1 MLFSMVA
8 FLAAWLLPNHYFPWA
23 MAYQEFLSF
32 FAGLL
37 LVLVV
42 ILARSYRAPLSCI
55 FFCFLPFIPLLQAVT
70 GVVFFG
76 GDAWVA
82 AFYLCGFAAM
92 LFVGYSL
99 ARHAELRADF
109 VRGIAGVFVVGAV
122 LSVGVA
128 LYQWL
133 ILPSSIWV
141 ADMQPGGRPFAN
153 LAQPNNLAT
162 LLCMGLVGVI
172 YFYEKGLWGG
182 VASGILVFFL
192 LFGIALTQSR
202 TPWVGFFV
210 VAVFWVWKSRV
221 SPSRLSLNKVIC
233 WLFIYIACVLVLPFL
248 ADFLSLPHVSP
259 LDRAQS
265 LERWDMWGQFWHAVL
280 LQPLWGYGWNQVSV
294 AQVAVSLAHP
304 VSILTEH
311 SHNIVLDVLLWNG
324 LVVGGFGIIFIV
336 IWLARIAWRVRSI
349 EGRFALLAICFL
361 LVHALLE
368 FPLEYAFFLLP
379 FGLLL
384 GIAVADCPVVRE
396 LSVSRWGL
404 VSVLLVGM
412 AFWGWIWSEY
422 RILEE
427 DHRLMRFE
435 SAQIGNVRAVQP
447 TPNVVFLTQLR
458 EFVRFART
466 PASVG
471 MDASQL
477 EWMRKVAHRYPYAS
491 SLFRY
496 SLALALNDQFD
507 VAREQMLILRALHGD
522 KYYAE
527 GWHSLRDMS
536 VVYPQLDTLLQ
547 SLPSVER

>member
-23 MAYQEFLSF
+23 MAYQEFISF

-55 FFCFLPFIPLLQAVT
+55 FFCFLPFIPLSQAVT
-70 GVVFFG
+70 GAVFFG

-172 YFYEKGLWGG
+172 YFYEKGPWGG

-248 ADFLSLPHVSP
+248 ADFLSLPHVNP

-280 LQPLWGYGWNQVSV
+280 LKPLWGYGWNQVSV

-311 SHNIVLDVLLWNG
+311 SHNIVLDILLWNG
-324 LVVGGFGIIFIV
+324 LVVGGFGVVFIFI
-336 IWLARIAWRVRSI
+336 WLSRIAWRVRSI
-349 EGRFALLAICFL
+349 EGRFALHAIF
-361 LVHALLE
+361 
-368 FPLEYAFFLLP
+368 FFL
-379 FGLLL
+379 F
-384 GIAVADCPVVRE
+384 
-396 LSVSRWGL
+396 
-404 VSVLLVGM
+404 
-412 AFWGWIWSEY
+412 
-422 RILEE
+422 
-427 DHRLMRFE
+427 H
-435 SAQIGNVRAVQP
+435 
-447 TPNVVFLTQLR
+447 LTLN
-458 EFVRFART
+458 
-466 PASVG
+466 
-471 MDASQL
+471 
-477 EWMRKVAHRYPYAS
+477 
-491 SLFRY
+491 
-496 SLALALNDQFD
+496 LALQKLNFLNCLSQ
-507 VAREQMLILRALHGD
+507 V
-522 KYYAE
+522 
-527 GWHSLRDMS
+527 
-536 VVYPQLDTLLQ
+536 
-547 SLPSVER
+547 